1 MLLHYLGGYHGTN
14 SQPGVY
20 VCPNEL
26 RTDPLWAF
34 QLHFVCNQSVFHDSD
49 NCVAPLRGANMR
61 KTPIYWVLFEK
72 GPSDFCDIRA
82 GAINNPLRLG
92 WNCAPDTPQMRRHNG
107 SMTSTAADGHAEWL
121 RMPPYQ
127 PGRPPPA
134 NMLELGDCANGRK
147 PASTWPDNGNRVKLY
162 CRENQ
167 AGELTN
173 GGF

>member
-1 MLLHYLGGYHGTN
+1 
-14 SQPGVY
+14 
-20 VCPNEL
+20 
-26 RTDPLWAF
+26 
-34 QLHFVCNQSVFHDSD
+34 
-49 NCVAPLRGANMR
+49 MR
-61 KTPIYWVLFEK
+61 KTSIYWVLFEE

-107 SMTSTAADGHAEWL
+107 GMTSTAADGHAEWL

-134 NMLELGDCANGRK
+134 NMLELGDCANGRN